1 MREQRDYFLRIGSIM
16 TKVLDQINTSRD
28 VKKLDPEELEK
39 LCQEL
44 REEIISTVSK
54 TGGHLASNLGVIELT
69 AALHYVFDFPNDKVV
84 WDVGHQSYAH
94 KLLTGRRD
102 RFHTLRQYEG
112 ISGFPK
118 RDESPYDA
126 FDSGHSGTSISSALG
141 MAEARRLKAQ
151 GGRIIAVIGDGSMT
165 AGVAFEGLNQAGD
178 IDQNLIVILNDNE
191 MSISRNVGALS
202 SYLNRLMTGQ
212 FVNRFRDDMKNF
224 LEKTVPG
231 IGKSVLRFAK
241 QAEESFKGLLV
252 PGLLFEELGMKYIGP
267 IDGHRL
273 DYLIE
278 TFQNIK
284 KLRGPILVHVITKK
298 GKGYPPAE
306 KNPDRFHGISPFVI
320 ETGEPRSSSK
330 KNPVS
335 YTEVFGET
343 LCQLAR
349 QNKRIIAIT
358 AAMQSGT
365 GLEEF
370 SRQFPDRFYDIG
382 IAEQHAVTFAA
393 GLALEGMK
401 PVVAIYSTFL
411 QRAYDQV
418 LQDVCLQNLPV
429 VLALDRGGI
438 VGEDGP
444 THQGLFD
451 FSYLRHIPNL
461 IVMVPKDENEF
472 QHMIKT
478 ATECSAPIAFRYPRG
493 KGEGVTRETSLQSI
507 DIGKGEVLREGRDLL
522 IIAIGVTVYPA
533 LRAAEKLQ
541 DKGIQATVINARFL
555 KPLDGDL
562 LCYWAKKTGRVLT
575 VEENILQGGFG
586 SAVLELFQERG
597 LFSIQVKR
605 LGIPDLFLE
614 HGPQALLRGKYGIDE
629 AGILRGATEMFEESR
644 SNSIQSG
651 QTETLVGSA
660 LSNLK

>member
-1 MREQRDYFLRIGSIM
+1 M
-16 TKVLDQINTSRD
+16 KVLDQISTSHD
-28 VKKLDPEELEK
+28 VKRLDPEELEK
-39 LCQEL
+39 LCHEI
-44 REEIISTVSK
+44 REEILSTTSR
-54 TGGHLASNLGVIELT
+54 TGGHLASNLGVVELT
-69 AALHYVFDFPNDKVV
+69 AALHFVFDFPRDKLI

-94 KLLTGRRD
+94 KILTGRRD
-102 RFHTLRQYEG
+102 RFHTLRQYGG

-141 MAEARRLKAQ
+141 MAEAKRLRGEEGKV
-151 GGRIIAVIGDGSMT
+151 IAVIGDGSMT
-165 AGVAFEGLNQAGD
+165 AGLAFEGLNQAGH
-178 IDQNLIVILNDNE
+178 IDQDLIVILNDNE
-191 MSISRNVGALS
+191 MSISHNVGALS

-212 FVNRFRDDMKNF
+212 FVNRFRDDMKAF
-224 LEKTVPG
+224 LETLPG

-241 QAEESFKGLLV
+241 QAEESLKGLLM
-252 PGLLFEELGMKYIGP
+252 PGLLFEELGLKYIGP

-278 TFQNIK
+278 TFQNVK
-284 KLRGPILVHVITKK
+284 KLRGPILIHVITKK

-306 KNPDRFHGISPFVI
+306 MNPDRFHGISPFII
-320 ETGEPRSSSK
+320 ETGEPISVSHQ
-330 KNPVS
+330 NPPT

-349 QNKRIIAIT
+349 VDKRLVAIT

-370 SRQFPDRFYDIG
+370 ARRFPDRFYDIG

-393 GLALEGMK
+393 GLALEGMR

-418 LQDVCLQNLPV
+418 VQDVCMQNLPV
-429 VLALDRGGI
+429 VFALDRGGI

-444 THQGLFD
+444 THHGLFD

-472 QHMIKT
+472 QRMIKT
-478 ATECSAPIAFRYPRG
+478 ATECPMPVALRYPRG
-493 KGEGVTRETSLQSI
+493 RGVGVRREVPLESI
-507 DIGKGEVLREGRDLL
+507 DIGKGEVLGEGEDVL
-522 IIAIGVTVYPA
+522 ILAIGSTVYPS
-533 LRAAEKLQ
+533 LRAAERLAGS
-541 DKGIQATVINARFL
+541 GIQVAVINSRFL
-555 KPLDGDL
+555 KPLDADL
-562 LCYWAKKTGRVLT
+562 LCDWAKRVGKVLT
-575 VEENILQGGFG
+575 IEENVLQGGFG

-605 LGIPDLFLE
+605 LGIPDLFVE
-614 HGPQALLRGKYGIDE
+614 HGSQALLRGKYGIDE
-629 AGILRGATEMFEESR
+629 DGIFKGVREIFEEEWPGSISTSQPDASLRRVSPR
-644 SNSIQSG
+644 S
-651 QTETLVGSA
+651 
-660 LSNLK
+660 K